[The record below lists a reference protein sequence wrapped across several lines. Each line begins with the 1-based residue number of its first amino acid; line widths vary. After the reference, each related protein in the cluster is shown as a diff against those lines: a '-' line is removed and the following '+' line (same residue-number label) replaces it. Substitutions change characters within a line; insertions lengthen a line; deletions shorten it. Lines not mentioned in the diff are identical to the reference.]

1 MEDIQTAPI
10 QELSV
15 GPKRPLFVF
24 TTRLTV
30 IALSI
35 ILLVAVAGT
44 GFFLFLHKANAAT
57 IAGIIN
63 YTALKP
69 DPTDRGTVYVK
80 YRPYG
85 SKGAYTTVYAS
96 ALADKSPW
104 LWTNATSGQVYDME
118 AQLIVDGKVVATS
131 EPHIVT
137 APAIDESLNLHVT
150 WKDLPES
157 VIQSQTTYVKGT
169 ANIEG
174 VVPTGA
180 ILEIQS
186 QNAQSNAFTTE
197 VALVNPQLTNDWRW
211 DKVTPLQDYTLR
223 AVLMQ
228 GSKILGTS
236 ETLTVSGGDSQIA
249 FTVISSAQGGVTPQ
263 QPTTSPQSPTQAVA
277 NATPTSVPGNGAITG
292 SVDINGP
299 LNANTSLLML
309 WRIPGTSTY
318 QQITRIT
325 NPSNNGQAWS
335 WNGLQP
341 GKQYEVTAVLQVNNN
356 NTASTQSQIVTVPA
370 SNVNF
375 VLNSGVFI
383 PTPSSPVNVVSCNG
397 IGGNQYSATISFSQQ
412 QNAGNYWIQVGS
424 NPSWSD
430 IYNNKITAT
439 SSNPQ
444 ITFQV
449 NGGQSYFAQYA
460 YSLCQNCSSNVNFSN
475 FSQSLPFSCGGG
487 GTYTGYVCNTNP
499 YSCSLTTQNNPPYP
513 LNNGGL
519 QQCQQQCVQ
528 PSPTPTLTPIP
539 TNTPI
544 PTSTNTPVPP
554 SPTPLT
560 SQCNQSCGG
569 NGYICAS
576 GLSCTS
582 TGGGIGS
589 DVCRNPSCPT
599 DSTCQCT
606 H

>member
-1 MEDIQTAPI
+1 MDDIQTAPI
-10 QELSV
+10 QELPAAPRSSFLLS
-15 GPKRPLFVF
+15 P
-24 TTRLTV
+24 TRLT
-30 IALSI
+30 IALLSI
-35 ILLVAVAGT
+35 VLILIVVGA
-44 GFFLFLHKANAAT
+44 GFFLFSRKANAAT

-69 DPTDRGTVYVK
+69 DPTDQGTVYVK

-85 SKGAYTTVYAS
+85 STGAYTTVYAS

-104 LWTNATSGQVYDME
+104 KWDGAASGKVYDMQ
-118 AQLIVDGKVVATS
+118 AQLVVDGKVVAMS

-150 WKDLPES
+150 WKDLPQS
-157 VIQSQTTYVKGT
+157 VLQSQTTYVSGT

-180 ILEIQS
+180 MLEIQS
-186 QNAQSNAFTTE
+186 ENPQTKSFSTE
-197 VALVNPQLTNDWRW
+197 VALANPQLSNSWKW

-223 AVLMQ
+223 AVLML
-228 GSKILGTS
+228 GSKVLGTS
-236 ETLTVSGGDSQIA
+236 ETLSVSGGDNQIS
-249 FTVISSAQGGVTPQ
+249 FTVISSASASGGATPV
-263 QPTTSPQSPTQAVA
+263 QPTSSPNVPTQTIAT
-277 NATPTSVPGNGAITG
+277 ATPIPSNGSITG

-309 WRIPGTSTY
+309 WRTPGSSTY

-325 NPSNNGQAWS
+325 YPSNNGQAWS
-335 WNGLQP
+335 WTGLQP
-341 GKQYEVTAVLQVNNN
+341 GQQYEVTAVLQVNNN
-356 NTASTQSQIVTVPA
+356 NTATTQSQIVTVPA

-383 PTPSSPVNVVSCNG
+383 PTPSSPVNVISCNG
-397 IGGNQYSATISFSQQ
+397 VGGNQYSATISFSQQ
-412 QNAGNYWIQVGS
+412 QNAGNYWIQVGT
-424 NPSWSD
+424 NPAWSD

-439 SSNPQ
+439 NSNPQ

-449 NGGQSYFAQYA
+449 NSGQSYFAQYA

-487 GTYTGYVCNTNP
+487 STYTGYACNTNP
-499 YSCSLTTQNNPPYP
+499 YACTLTTQNNPPYP

-519 QQCQQQCVQ
+519 QQCQQQCI
-528 PSPTPTLTPIP
+528 PPTPTMTPIP
-539 TNTPI
+539 TNTPV
-544 PTSTNTPVPP
+544 PVPTNTPIPP
-554 SPTPLT
+554 SPTPTPLT
-560 SQCNQSCGG
+560 SSCNQSCGG
-569 NGYICAS
+569 NGYVCAS

-599 DSTCQCT
+599 EPNCQCP
-606 H
+606 